1 MLERASETW
10 HERSLSSAAYRVS
23 DWRRLTLLLVC
34 GFVAGIVASVVART
48 DHDAGVLPLVT
59 AVAIVV
65 GAFIVAAALL
75 QFVDLIVLRAQVS
88 RQTQRIASVN
98 DATRRMLEA
107 RDPDV
112 AARAARLDA
121 RELLDR
127 SLRERAGRE
136 LPG

>member
-1 MLERASETW
+1 LWLAS
-10 HERSLSSAAYRVS
+10 S
-23 DWRRLTLLLVC
+23 
-34 GFVAGIVASVVART
+34 
-48 DHDAGVLPLVT
+48 
-59 AVAIVV
+59 
-65 GAFIVAAALL
+65 AALL
-75 QFVDLIVLRAQVS
+75 QVVDVIVLRSQIS

-98 DATRRMLEA
+98 EATRRMLEA

-121 RELLDR
+121 GELLDR